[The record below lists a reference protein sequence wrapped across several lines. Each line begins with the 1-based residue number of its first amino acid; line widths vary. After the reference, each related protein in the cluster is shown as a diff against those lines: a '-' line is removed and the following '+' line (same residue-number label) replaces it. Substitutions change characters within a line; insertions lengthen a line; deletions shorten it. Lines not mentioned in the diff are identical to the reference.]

1 MSGHFDDEY
10 PGAPVPMSPSVFRQ
24 QREAAGISDTHASL
38 AFAYALA
45 ATATPNGP
53 DIAPPPRL
61 IQIGPL
67 DV

>member
-1 MSGHFDDEY
+1 MSGHFDDEH
-10 PGAPVPMSPSVFRQ
+10 PWAPVPMSPSVFRQ
-24 QREAAGISDTHASL
+24 QREAAGIFDTHASL

-45 ATATPNGP
+45 TAATPA
-53 DIAPPPRL
+53 DSDSAPPPRL